1 MNMLRSPVAG
11 HSVKPGDLLRMV
23 GDELGARGF
32 AVQCPAQAAGRSLT
46 ITRRDGASTYLT
58 VDDDGSVRW
67 ECKPPRAGD
76 ADMTAFADMAVLLL
90 TGRSD
95 APARQEGPQRS
106 GLTLKGMVGRDLRA
120 RGLPVTLEVYPDNDA
135 FDVCGEV
142 VAGGP
147 DANVRVND
155 DGVLTWERDYW
166 PEFAVLSWEPEFS
179 WDLSPRIG
187 ALARTIAGTIAPA
200 LSRAGFEGWCRE

>member
-1 MNMLRSPVAG
+1 MHMLRSPVAG
-11 HSVKPGDLLRMV
+11 PSGEPGDLLRMV
-23 GDELGARGF
+23 GDELGARGLG
-32 AVQCPAQAAGRSLT
+32 VQCPAQAAGRSLT

-76 ADMTAFADMAVLLL
+76 ADMTAFADMAVWLL

-120 RGLPVTLEVYPDNDA
+120 LDLPATLERYPHN
-135 FDVCGEV
+135 
-142 VAGGP
+142 P
-147 DANVRVND
+147 PSHVRREHLPGRPYSHV
-155 DGVLTWERDYW
+155 
-166 PEFAVLSWEPEFS
+166 
-179 WDLSPRIG
+179 
-187 ALARTIAGTIAPA
+187 
-200 LSRAGFEGWCRE
+200 RA

>member
-1 MNMLRSPVAG
+1 MHMLRSPVAG
-11 HSVKPGDLLRMV
+11 PSGEPGDLLRMV

-120 RGLPVTLEVYPDNDA
+120 RGLPVTLEVHPDNDE
-135 FDVCGEV
+135 FHVCGEG
-142 VAGGP
+142 VAGRP
-147 DANVRVND
+147 DAHCPGND
-155 DGVLTWERDYW
+155 DGLLTRERGY
-166 PEFAVLSWEPEFS
+166 S
-179 WDLSPRIG
+179 
-187 ALARTIAGTIAPA
+187 
-200 LSRAGFEGWCRE
+200 